1 MCNVNNKNMTVKEL
15 IEELSKIDNQD
26 MDVVIKGTGPDSWV
40 YMNDI
45 DGYYETSVIDVDGEG
60 LCEVDKDDYDEDD
73 DVFNV
78 FVIDGGMF

>member
-1 MCNVNNKNMTVKEL
+1 MTVKEL

-26 MDVVIKGTGPDSWV
+26 MDVVIKGTGPDEWV
-40 YMNDI
+40 YMNDVE
-45 DGYYETSVIDVDGEG
+45 GYYETLVMNVDGEG
-60 LCEVDKDDYDEDD
+60 LCEVDKDDVDEDD

>member
-1 MCNVNNKNMTVKEL
+1 MTVKEL

-26 MDVVIKGTGPDSWV
+26 MDVVIKGTGPDEWV

-73 DVFNV
+73 NVFNV

>member
-1 MCNVNNKNMTVKEL
+1 MTVKEL

-26 MDVVIKGTGPDSWV
+26 MDVVIKGTGPDEWV

-45 DGYYETSVIDVDGEG
+45 EGYYETLVIDVDGEG
-60 LCEVDKDDYDEDD
+60 LCEVDEDDEDD

-78 FVIDGGMF
+78 FVFLVSNLK